1 MQTVGAIIIKKLY
14 FPLKAQSFSNESY
27 STACLPPFLHYF
39 EPVLEMLGT
48 FYTSTTLFQRCRLGL
63 ALI

>member
-1 MQTVGAIIIKKLY
+1 MYADRGAIIIKRFS
-14 FPLKAQSFSNESY
+14 FPLIAQSFSNESY

-48 FYTSTTLFQRCRLGL
+48 FYTSTTLF
-63 ALI
+63 